1 MNMAPAVLELS
12 EGERAGLLGWHALF
26 SVKELYIFNIRKN
39 IQNNLIHTRNNIQTD
54 IKICVKTR

>member
-26 SVKELYIFNIRKN
+26 SVKELYIFNIW
-39 IQNNLIHTRNNIQTD
+39 
-54 IKICVKTR
+54 KIYKII